1 MKILALI
8 GSPRRGGNTD
18 LLVDQVLRGYSS
30 GGDGTEKVR
39 LYDVEIEPCIDCRR
53 CKKGTCECALAD
65 GMQELYPKLEEADLI
80 VFGTPV
86 YWYGPSGKMKLFI
99 DRLRPYIASEKLRGK
114 AGVVVA
120 PSEEGP
126 ECCGPLV
133 EIFRMSFEYLGMEF
147 AGSILARAYEK
158 GEVGEDSEEMK
169 RAYELGQVV
178 RSSGLHHN

>member
-18 LLVDQVLRGYSS
+18 LLVDQVLEGYSS
-30 GGDGTEKVR
+30 RGDGTEKIR
-39 LYDVEIEPCIDCRR
+39 LYDVEIEACLDCRR
-53 CKKGTCECALAD
+53 CKKGDRTCTLSD
-65 GMQELYPKLEEADLI
+65 GMREVYPKLDEADVI
-80 VFGTPV
+80 VFGTPI

-99 DRLRPYIASEKLRGK
+99 DRIRPYIASGKLRGK

-126 ECCGPLV
+126 GCCGPLT
-133 EIFRMSFEYLGMEF
+133 EMLRMSFDYLGMKF

-158 GEVGEDSEEMK
+158 GEVGENAEEMK
-169 RAYELGQVV
+169 RAYELG
-178 RSSGLHHN
+178 RSL